1 MNALATWAAWLATCA
16 ESGGSMNGFRGADGT
31 WYYLDAAPRQLQ
43 NGAIVGRVHVQ
54 RKGEGM
60 ADIGAFKI
68 APDGLVVQVPEEVA
82 ALLPARAPVPP
93 APAADPFSLADLDR
107 EETAS

>member
-1 MNALATWAAWLATCA
+1 MSALATWAAWLATCA
-16 ESGGSMNGFRGADGT
+16 DSGGSMNGFRGADGA
-31 WYYLDAAPRQLQ
+31 WYYVDAMPRQLQ

-68 APDGLVVQVPEEVA
+68 APDGRVVQFPEEVA
-82 ALLPARAPVPP
+82 ALLPSLAPEPP
-93 APAADPFSLADLDR
+93 APERDAFGL
-107 EETAS
+107 EEIAL